1 MLKDESDKEI
11 GLDVVPEFASTHR
24 LQWEEAQDCHVILYP
39 EGMVKLNPSSAEI
52 LQHCDGVKDVKKIIE
67 EIQNKFSE
75 TNLQDD
81 ILKFLEVA
89 HSNGWIR
96 TK

>member
-1 MLKDESDKEI
+1 MLKDETDKAI
-11 GLDVVPEFASTHR
+11 GPDVIPTFASTHR

-39 EGMVKLNPSSAEI
+39 EGMVKLNPTSAEI
-52 LQHCDGVKDVKKIIE
+52 LQQCDGEKDVKTIIE
-67 EIQNKFSE
+67 D
-75 TNLQDD
+75 LQKKYSGADLEED

-89 HSNGWIR
+89 HGNGWIR